1 MIRCIRLSFAAV
13 PEKVFLEK
21 RNALRNDRWT
31 ARRGKKS
38 GVEHQ
43 IKRDKLPQPK
53 TISPQKSTQGLKE
66 MSRVAY
72 PYTGSGANYNS
83 ELINKGIFE
92 VNKNQIGLN

>member
-1 MIRCIRLSFAAV
+1 MTGGLPGGEKIRS
-13 PEKVFLEK
+13 
-21 RNALRNDRWT
+21 WT
-31 ARRGKKS
+31 S
-38 GVEHQ
+38 
-43 IKRDKLPQPK
+43 DKERQTASAK

-92 VNKNQIGLN
+92 VNKNQIGLNWNNIT